1 MGPVTGRSKGRSQ
14 RRTEHPSPP
23 DRTGAVCC
31 ERGVGAS
38 LTSTCCQNL
47 WPSFLDQVYG
57 CSPPLLHSF
66 IKCLLRACCIWVPS
80 SMLPIRDKDCC
91 VCGVRQSAVTLNARA
106 RCCAE
111 GGGRRMGA
119 QVPGAGPWCRCT
131 WRKGLRARRPRPA
144 RKPPGEPAEPR
155 GPGARPCRLV
165 FCCRLLPPLCL
176 PFFLFKFSTKPEI
189 ELIHQTDV
197 I

>member
-31 ERGVGAS
+31 ERGAGAS

-80 SMLPIRDKDCC
+80 SMLPVRDKDCR
-91 VCGVRQSAVTLNARA
+91 VCGVRQSVVTLNARA

-119 QVPGAGPWCRCT
+119 QVPGAGAR
-131 WRKGLRARRPRPA
+131 GGRACGREGQGQPGSRPGSRPS
-144 RKPPGEPAEPR
+144 
-155 GPGARPCRLV
+155 PGAQAPGPAGLCSVAASSLRYV
-165 FCCRLLPPLCL
+165 FLF
-176 PFFLFKFSTKPEI
+176 FFLNSQPNQK
-189 ELIHQTDV
+189 LN
-197 I
+197 

>member
-31 ERGVGAS
+31 ERGAGAS

-57 CSPPLLHSF
+57 SPPPTVAFIHQVSTKSLLYLGAVLDAASQGQR
-66 IKCLLRACCIWVPS
+66 LSRLWSPS
-80 SMLPIRDKDCC
+80 KRGYPEHQGTVLC
-91 VCGVRQSAVTLNARA
+91 
-106 RCCAE
+106 
-111 GGGRRMGA
+111 GGRGQA
-119 QVPGAGPWCRCT
+119 DGGAGPWRRCT

-155 GPGARPCRLV
+155 GPGTRPCRLV
-165 FCCRLLPPLCL
+165 FCCRLLPPLRL